1 MTIFVKTHHM
11 EKDQLAEL
19 ASQLSHPTGEKGNE
33 IAQMM
38 NETNIGMTKNAIV
51 NLDLAPNDSV
61 LELGHGN
68 AGHLEFLFSQCQNNH
83 YTGLEIS
90 TLMHREA
97 QQTNQSFIDAGKASF
112 LLYDGEHFPFTEN
125 QFDKSFTVNTLY
137 FWKDPAGL
145 LAELARV
152 LKPKAL
158 FALTFAHRSFMET
171 LPFTPFGFTLYNPD
185 EVMKLVGQSSFILKQ
200 EDSRT
205 ETVMTKDG
213 QAVERQFS
221 TFVLEN
227 HK

>member
-1 MTIFVKTHHM
+1 M

-19 ASQLSHPTGEKGNE
+19 ASQLSHPSGEKGNE

-38 NETNIGMTKNAIV
+38 NETNIGMTRNAIT
-51 NLDLAPNDSV
+51 NLNLAPSDSV

-68 AGHLEFLFSQCQNNH
+68 AGHLEFLFSQCQDIH

-90 TLMHREA
+90 TLMNQEA
-97 QQTNQSFIDAGKASF
+97 QQLNQSFVDAQKASF
-112 LLYDGEHFPFTEN
+112 VLYDGNQLPFAKD

-137 FWKDPAGL
+137 FWKDPAEL
-145 LAELARV
+145 LAELSRV

-158 FALTFAHRSFMET
+158 FALTFAHRSFMEN

-185 EVMKLVGQSSFILKQ
+185 EVMKLVEQSSFTLDH
-200 EDSRT
+200 EDSKI

-213 QAVERQFS
+213 QSVERQFS

-227 HK
+227 NK